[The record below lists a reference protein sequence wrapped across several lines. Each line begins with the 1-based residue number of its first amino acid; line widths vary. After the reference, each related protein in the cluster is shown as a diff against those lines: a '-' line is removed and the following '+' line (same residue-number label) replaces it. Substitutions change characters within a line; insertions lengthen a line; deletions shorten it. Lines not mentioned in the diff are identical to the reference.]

1 MKTTI
6 KVNKFQLAILYTL
19 VLDKIATMDNKT
31 PIKYVEDIE
40 NLELLLADKMLK
52 Q

>member
-6 KVNKFQLAILYTL
+6 KLTKFQLAILYTL
-19 VLDKIATMDNKT
+19 VLDKIATIDNKT

-40 NLELLLADKMLK
+40 SLELMLSVKVK